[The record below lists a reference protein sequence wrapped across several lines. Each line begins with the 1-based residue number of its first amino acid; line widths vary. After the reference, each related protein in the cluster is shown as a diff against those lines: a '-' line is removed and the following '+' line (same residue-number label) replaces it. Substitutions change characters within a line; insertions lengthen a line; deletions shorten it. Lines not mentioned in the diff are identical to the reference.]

1 MKKPFFF
8 DLFTLFYH
16 ISSKM
21 THKRR
26 FHQYAKPVWDYLL
39 ELTNLSDH
47 LDICEAEKDIRDN
60 VYFRG
65 PNVYILFFAIIIAS
79 VGLNVNS
86 IPVIIGA
93 MLVSPLMGPIM
104 GFGMGLGINDTRLVT
119 DALKN
124 LAVMVSISILAS
136 TLYFLITPLDL
147 THPSELLARTN
158 PTIYD
163 VLIALFGGFAGILE
177 TSRKERGTVISGV
190 AIATALMPP
199 LCTVGYGLA
208 NWNLRYAGGALY
220 LFLLNGILIALATY
234 LTVKF
239 LGYPK
244 VHEEATNARRRNV
257 SIALLILLVLIPSVF
272 SAIKVVR
279 ENQFEI
285 RATEF
290 AENHRFIGSSYIYN
304 FEINAD
310 QAPQTI
316 EFFLAGEKLTD
327 EERTDF
333 YIEALRAGFREEQ
346 IVLRDNATSDIREK
360 LSDEELLRD
369 LLESKDAQI
378 ELLKQ
383 QIDALQKQIDA
394 FEQPNAS
401 DTLPADSPA
410 DSPLQ

>member
-1 MKKPFFF
+1 
-8 DLFTLFYH
+8 
-16 ISSKM
+16 M
-21 THKRR
+21 TK
-26 FHQYAKPVWDYLL
+26 FIQYAKAVADYLQ
-39 ELTNLSDH
+39 ELTNLHDH
-47 LDICEAEKDIRDN
+47 LDILAAEKDIRNN

-93 MLVSPLMGPIM
+93 MLISPLMGPIM

-124 LAVMVSISILAS
+124 LAVMVGISILAS

-163 VLIALFGGFAGILE
+163 VMIALFGGFAGILE

-208 NWNLRYAGGALY
+208 NWNFSYAGGALY

-239 LGYPK
+239 LRYPK
-244 VHEEATNARRRNV
+244 VHEEATNARRRGI
-257 SIALLILLVLIPSVF
+257 SIALLTLLILVPSVF
-272 SAIKVVR
+272 SAIKVVN
-279 ENQFEI
+279 ENAFENK
-285 RATEF
+285 ATQF
-290 AENHRFIGSSYIYN
+290 AEEHHFIGSAYVYRY
-304 FEINAD
+304 EIKASET
-310 QAPQTI
+310 PRKI
-316 EFFLAGEKLTD
+316 EFYIAGETLD
-327 EERTDF
+327 EVERLAF
-333 YIEALRAGFREEQ
+333 YNEVIKAGFSEDQ
-346 IVLRDNATSDIREK
+346 VVLNVDATIRTK
-360 LSDEELLRD
+360 QTDEELLR
-369 LLESKDAQI
+369 EIINAKDDQI

-383 QIDALQKQIDA
+383 QLESLQKQ
-394 FEQPNAS
+394 
-401 DTLPADSPA
+401 PADTA
-410 DSPLQ
+410 GVGIL

>member
-1 MKKPFFF
+1 M
-8 DLFTLFYH
+8 DSNNR
-16 ISSKM
+16 II
-21 THKRR
+21 
-26 FHQYAKPVWDYLL
+26 QYAKAVADYLQ
-39 ELTNLSDH
+39 ELTNLRDH
-47 LDICEAEKDIRDN
+47 LDILEAEKDIRNN

-93 MLVSPLMGPIM
+93 MLISPLMGPIM

-124 LAVMVSISILAS
+124 LAVMVGISILAS

-163 VLIALFGGFAGILE
+163 VMIALFGGFAGILE

-208 NWNLRYAGGALY
+208 NWNLAYAGGALY

-239 LGYPK
+239 LRYPK
-244 VHEEATNARRRNV
+244 VHEEATNTRRRNV
-257 SIALLILLVLIPSVF
+257 SIAILILLVLVPSIF
-272 SAIKVVR
+272 SAVKVVN
-279 ENQFEI
+279 ENAFENKAI
-285 RATEF
+285 QF
-290 AENHRFIGSSYIYN
+290 AEDHHFIGSTYVYRY
-304 FEINAD
+304 EIKA
-310 QAPQTI
+310 AETPRKI
-316 EFFLAGEKLTD
+316 EFFIAGETLD
-327 EERTDF
+327 EVERLSF
-333 YIEALRAGFREEQ
+333 YNEVIKAGFTEEQ
-346 IVLRDNATSDIREK
+346 VILNVDATVRTK
-360 LSDEELLRD
+360 KTDEELLR
-369 LLESKDAQI
+369 EIINAKDDQI
-378 ELLKQ
+378 EILKQ
-383 QIDALQKQIDA
+383 QLDNLQKQQSEAEAADA
-394 FEQPNAS
+394 
-401 DTLPADSPA
+401 PAA
-410 DSPLQ
+410 E

>member
-1 MKKPFFF
+1 MSNSANKLQNKS
-8 DLFTLFYH
+8 LW
-16 ISSKM
+16 
-21 THKRR
+21 
-26 FHQYAKPVWDYLL
+26 QYIK

-47 LDICEAEKDIRDN
+47 LDITQAEKDIRKN

-93 MLVSPLMGPIM
+93 MLVSPLMGPII

-124 LAVMVSISILAS
+124 LAVMVGISIIAS
-136 TLYFLITPLDL
+136 TLYFLVTPLDL

-163 VLIALFGGFAGILE
+163 VMIALFGGFAGILE

-199 LCTVGYGLA
+199 LCTVGYGIA
-208 NWNLRYAGGALY
+208 NWNLHYAGGALY
-220 LFLLNGILIALATY
+220 LFLLNSILIALATY

-239 LGYPK
+239 LAYPK
-244 VHEEATNARRRNV
+244 VHEEATNARRRHV
-257 SIALLILLVLIPSVF
+257 SIALLIVLILVPSVF
-272 SAIKVVR
+272 SAIKVIK

-304 FEINAD
+304 YEIRAD
-310 QAPQTI
+310 QNPQSV

-327 EERTDF
+327 EDRAAF

-346 IVLRDNATSDIREK
+346 IILRDKATSDIREK

-383 QIDALQKQIDA
+383 QIEALQKQL
-394 FEQPNAS
+394 S
-401 DTLPADSPA
+401 ADSLSAASPA
-410 DSPLQ
+410 DSSQQ

>member
-1 MKKPFFF
+1 M
-8 DLFTLFYH
+8 DSNNR
-16 ISSKM
+16 II
-21 THKRR
+21 
-26 FHQYAKPVWDYLL
+26 QYAKAVADYLQ
-39 ELTNLSDH
+39 ELTNLRDH
-47 LDICEAEKDIRDN
+47 LDILEAEKDIRNN

-93 MLVSPLMGPIM
+93 MLISPLMGPIM

-124 LAVMVSISILAS
+124 LAVMVGISILAS

-163 VLIALFGGFAGILE
+163 VMIALFGGFAGILE

-208 NWNLRYAGGALY
+208 NWNLAYAGGALY

-239 LGYPK
+239 LRYPK
-244 VHEEATNARRRNV
+244 VHEEATNTRRRNV
-257 SIALLILLVLIPSVF
+257 SIAILILLVLVPSIF
-272 SAIKVVR
+272 SAVKVVN
-279 ENQFEI
+279 ENAFENKAI
-285 RATEF
+285 QF
-290 AENHRFIGSSYIYN
+290 AEDHHFIGSTYVYRY
-304 FEINAD
+304 EIKAAE
-310 QAPQTI
+310 APRKI
-316 EFFLAGEKLTD
+316 EFFIAGETLD
-327 EERTDF
+327 EVERLSF
-333 YIEALRAGFREEQ
+333 YNEVIKAGFTEEQ
-346 IVLRDNATSDIREK
+346 VILNVDATVRTK
-360 LSDEELLRD
+360 KTDEELLREIINAKND
-369 LLESKDAQI
+369 QI
-378 ELLKQ
+378 EILKQ
-383 QIDALQKQIDA
+383 QLDNLQKQQSEAEAADA
-394 FEQPNAS
+394 
-401 DTLPADSPA
+401 PAA
-410 DSPLQ
+410 E

>member
-1 MKKPFFF
+1 M
-8 DLFTLFYH
+8 
-16 ISSKM
+16 SS
-21 THKRR
+21 TNNR
-26 FHQYAKPVWDYLL
+26 FMQYARAIGDYLR
-39 ELTNLSDH
+39 ELTNLRDH
-47 LDICEAEKDIRDN
+47 LDILEAEKDIRDN

-93 MLVSPLMGPIM
+93 MLISPLMGPIT

-124 LAVMVSISILAS
+124 LAVMVGISIIAS
-136 TLYFLITPLDL
+136 TLYFLLTPLDL
-147 THPSELLARTN
+147 SHPSELLARTN

-163 VLIALFGGFAGILE
+163 VMIALFGGFAGILE

-239 LGYPK
+239 LRYPK
-244 VHEEATNARRRNV
+244 VHEEATNARRRHV
-257 SIALLILLVLIPSVF
+257 SMALLILLVLVPSVF
-272 SAIKVVR
+272 SAIKVVN
-279 ENQFEI
+279 ENAFENK
-285 RATEF
+285 AMQF
-290 AENHRFIGSSYIYN
+290 AEEHRFIGSSYVYRY
-304 FEINAD
+304 EIEA
-310 QAPQTI
+310 AETPRRI
-316 EFFLAGEKLTD
+316 AFYIAGETLD
-327 EERTDF
+327 EVERLAF
-333 YIEALRAGFREEQ
+333 YNEVIKAGFSEEQ
-346 IVLRDNATSDIREK
+346 VVLNVEATVRTK
-360 LSDEELLRD
+360 KTDEELLR
-369 LLESKDAQI
+369 EIINAKDDQI

-383 QIDALQKQIDA
+383 QLENLQRQ
-394 FEQPNAS
+394 Q
-401 DTLPADSPA
+401 TAD
-410 DSPLQ
+410 DSLQAVAQ